1 MDRGVCKEKSQS
13 FCLWVKELPLA
24 SPRTLPF
31 GATDLEMRMGRA
43 DGHRKRKDGTQP
55 PDLCPQLSGWA
66 LVAVHTEAITSGLYD
81 QAWGPSSMRLP
92 TWKEKLEYIDLPNF
106 SKQPKQP
113 YEGVCIWVGR
123 G

>member
-1 MDRGVCKEKSQS
+1 MHFLAQFLTDNGSWINACQT
-13 FCLWVKELPLA
+13 ELGSL
-24 SPRTLPF
+24 R
-31 GATDLEMRMGRA
+31 DNRA

-106 SKQPKQP
+106 SKQLQDSFS
-113 YEGVCIWVGR
+113 IR
-123 G
+123 T